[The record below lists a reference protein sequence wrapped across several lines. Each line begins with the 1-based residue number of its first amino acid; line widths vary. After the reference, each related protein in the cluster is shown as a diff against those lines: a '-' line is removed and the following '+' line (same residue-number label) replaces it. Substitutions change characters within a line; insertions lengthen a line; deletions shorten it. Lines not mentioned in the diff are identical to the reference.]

1 MARICKCC
9 ICKKKLNTEIAY
21 KVTTNNKNKY
31 YCSENEYLKYLKE
44 EKEKK
49 SCLEV
54 IKEITNTKFIMPIML
69 KAINELREHYTYK
82 EISQTFIDKKE
93 SIRWFLN
100 NKSKDSNEYAKTRY
114 ISTIIINGIENTKKR
129 LDKEMEIKLNLFKQ
143 TNEVEMDIMNIDT
156 SNIKSRSNDI
166 SEFL

>member
-1 MARICKCC
+1 MAKICKCH

-21 KVTTNNKNKY
+21 KVTNNNKNKY

-44 EKEKK
+44 EAEKK
-49 SCLEV
+49 SCLEI
-54 IKEITNTKFIMPIML
+54 IKEVTDTKFVAPIMV
-69 KAINELREHYTYK
+69 KAINELREYYTYK
-82 EISQTFIDKKE
+82 EIGQTFIDKRE
-93 SIRWFLN
+93 SIKWFLD
-100 NKSKDSNEYAKTRY
+100 NKGKDEKEYAKTRY

-129 LDKEMEIKLNLFKQ
+129 LDKEMEVKLNLFKQ
-143 TNEVEMDIMNIDT
+143 TNEVEIDIMNIDT